1 MEELADYV
9 LLLEVAVVYS
19 VYVERR
25 DTVEDYSKK
34 QYRMIQVIMG
44 ACIGV
49 FLIVLV
55 SAVILVPKAV
65 NTMDMISEIQLE
77 LDQDSL
83 NQLIK
88 DVNELI
94 VTLNQEVQELTGKLS
109 EMDMK
114 TLNEAIKNLS
124 DAAEKMDFDE
134 LNRAITNLSDVVEPL
149 AKFMNR

>member
-1 MEELADYV
+1 
-9 LLLEVAVVYS
+9 
-19 VYVERR
+19 
-25 DTVEDYSKK
+25 
-34 QYRMIQVIMG
+34 MG

-65 NTMDMISEIQLE
+65 NTMDRISEIQLE

>member
-1 MEELADYV
+1 M
-9 LLLEVAVVYS
+9 
-19 VYVERR
+19 
-25 DTVEDYSKK
+25 EDYSKK

-65 NTMDMISEIQLE
+65 NTMDRISEIQLE